1 MIVLF
6 RDGAVRSLRV
16 VWAGL
21 KLTGRVVDVPLLK
34 QNRTVEGWTR
44 TLSPRDDFRIGGGGG
59 GVARSCNKC
68 VFLGS
73 TPCSVAE
80 TE

>member
-6 RDGAVRSLRV
+6 LDGAVRVLRV
-16 VWAGL
+16 VWAGW
-21 KLTGRVVDVPLLK
+21 KLTGLVVGVPLLK
-34 QNRTVEGWTR
+34 QDRTVESWTR
-44 TLSPRDDFRIGGGGG
+44 TLSPRDDCRIGGGG

-68 VFLGS
+68 ISLGS

>member
-44 TLSPRDDFRIGGGGG
+44 TLSPRDDCRTGCG